1 MSQPPAIQISDL
13 SGRPSLDVIIRSD
26 LKTPNRI
33 YCQFPAYASLSHD
46 EAIAIASR
54 LADLIEGQLA

>member
-1 MSQPPAIQISDL
+1 MSQPPVIQVSDL
-13 SGRPSLDVIIRSD
+13 SGRSSLNVIIRSD

-46 EAIAIASR
+46 EAIAIANR
-54 LADLIEGQLA
+54 IADLIESQLP